1 MTFCNE
7 ANFTCACLLVVNEV
21 FRSRSDIRYSV
32 FQNLTVKSEPE
43 AKPLISSKPDADS
56 DEEVFQDL
64 DRIEEAKQ
72 SEIRAVNQEITNKL
86 KNTPYDAMKREP
98 KFASAEGQPIFEL
111 VQLSRHCHP
120 TVSMWAQDL
129 LRGDLLEYGGD
140 PLLDFGLSNFL
151 DRISFKQPKT
161 DDKIKRDRQR
171 MSAFEKPMN

>member
-1 MTFCNE
+1 
-7 ANFTCACLLVVNEV
+7 V
-21 FRSRSDIRYSV
+21 
-32 FQNLTVKSEPE
+32 
-43 AKPLISSKPDADS
+43 DA
-56 DEEVFQDL
+56 

-86 KNTPYDAMKREP
+86 KNQPYDAMKREP
-98 KFASAEGQPIFEL
+98 KFASAEGEPIFEL

-120 TVSMWAQDL
+120 TVAMWSADL
-129 LRGDLLEYGGD
+129 LKGELLEYAGD

-171 MSAFEKPMN
+171 MAAFEKPIN